1 MIAWLIDW
9 CGTNRLLVVLLSV
22 LAGAWGM
29 VELARTPLDAVPDLS
44 DTQVVV
50 AAAWPGR
57 SPTQIEE
64 QVTYPL
70 STLFLGAAKVKA
82 VRGDSSFG
90 QSFVTILFE
99 DGTDLSWARSRV
111 LEKLGAAG
119 STLPQGVVPQLG
131 PDATGLGWVFQYA
144 IVNDG
149 EGQGGHGDP
158 MKLRSLQDWT
168 IRYALASVPGVAE
181 VASVGGFRREY
192 RIDLDPAKLLGR
204 GVTAA
209 EAAAAAWQATGD
221 AGGGT
226 FDAATA
232 SYAVRS
238 HGAVRSADDLR
249 QAVVGSDAPG
259 RTILLGDLGTVG
271 SGAAPR
277 DGLAD
282 LDGRGEAVGGI
293 VVMRSG
299 ENALRVIAGVKE
311 KLAALAP
318 TLPPGVKIVPV
329 YDRSKLIVRAIATLR
344 DKLIEESVVVSL
356 VCLLFLWRFRSGLVA
371 ILVLPLAVLLSFIP
385 FHHLGLTANILSLGG
400 IAIAIGAMV
409 DAALVMVENA
419 HRHLERAPEGSDRTA
434 TILAS
439 AREVGRPLFFSLL
452 VITVSFLPIF
462 ALPEQSGRLFSPLA
476 TTKTFAMAFA
486 ALLSVTLV
494 PALMVWFLRGPIPPE
509 ERNPLNRFLAR
520 LYAPAVDFVLRRPRT
535 MLGGAALLLAATAF
549 PLLRLGTEF
558 MPPLDEGD
566 LLFMPT
572 AVPGLAAG
580 EAARIL
586 RRQDAALKAFPEVET
601 VFGKAGRADT
611 ATDPAPLSMFETTI
625 QLKPRAA
632 WRPGMTREKLVAAM
646 DRATRTPGMANV
658 FWMPV
663 QTRTEMLATGFRSR
677 LGLKVYGPDLETIDR
692 AAAGIARALAGMP
705 GTRSVFAERAEGGRY
720 LDVDPDR
727 RALARDGIALAQVNE
742 ALETALGA
750 DPVAT
755 VAEGRERVPVRVAYA
770 PDFRQSLPALEEIL
784 VPAPGGA
791 QVPLKSVARLSF
803 QGGPPEIRSEGG
815 RLAEF
820 VSIDPEGDDIAAY
833 VRDASRRIADQA
845 ALPEG
850 ISLEWTGTYRQLQLA
865 TERLRVVV
873 PLTLLVIFILIYANT
888 RSVARTGL
896 VFLAVPFS
904 LIGAFWLLWL
914 LGYHLSVAVWV
925 GLIALAGIDAETGV
939 VMLLYLDQARAE
951 RVTQGRL
958 RNRADLLAAIREGA
972 VRRLRPKAMTVC
984 AILFGLLPILWGDG
998 TGSDVMKRVAA
1009 PMVGGVVSSG
1019 LLELLLYPA
1028 VYLLWQG
1035 RSLRPGPGSPEPE
1048 TADIDS

>member
-1 MIAWLIDW
+1 MIARLIDW
-9 CGTNRLLVVLLSV
+9 CGTNRLLVALLAV
-22 LAGAWGM
+22 LAAAWGA

-44 DTQVVV
+44 DTQVIV

-70 STLFLGAAKVKA
+70 SALFLGSAKVKA
-82 VRGDSSFG
+82 VRGDSTFG
-90 QSFVTILFE
+90 ESFVTILFE

-111 LEKLGAAG
+111 LEKLGAAAG
-119 STLPQGVVPQLG
+119 RLPQGVVPKLG

-144 IVNDG
+144 LVDESG
-149 EGQGGHGDP
+149 KSDP
-158 MKLRSLQDWT
+158 MKLRTLQDWT
-168 IRYALASVPGVAE
+168 VRYALASVPGVAE
-181 VASVGGFRREY
+181 VASIGGFPREY
-192 RIDLDPAKLLGR
+192 RVALDPAKLLGR

-209 EAAAAAWQATGD
+209 EAAEAVRQTTGD

-232 SYAVRS
+232 SYALRIHGGIRS
-238 HGAVRSADDLR
+238 PSDLR
-249 QAVVGSDAPG
+249 QSVVKTEPG
-259 RTILLGDLGTVG
+259 KTILLGDLGTVG
-271 SGAAPR
+271 VGPGPR

-282 LDGRGEAVGGI
+282 LDGQGEAVGGI
-293 VVMRSG
+293 VIMRNG

-311 KLAALAP
+311 KLAALVP
-318 TLPPGVKIVPV
+318 SLPPGVKVVPV
-329 YDRSKLIVRAIATLR
+329 YDRSKLILRSIATLR

-419 HRHLERAPEGSDRTA
+419 HRHLERAPKGSDRTA

-452 VITVSFLPIF
+452 AITVSFLPIF
-462 ALPEQSGRLFSPLA
+462 ALPEQSGRLFAPLA

-486 ALLSVTLV
+486 ALFSVTLV
-494 PALMVWFLRGPIPPE
+494 PALMVWFLGKGGPIASE

-520 LYAPAVDFVLRRPRT
+520 LYAPAVEFVLRRPRAV
-535 MLGGAALLLAATAF
+535 LAVAALLLAATAF
-549 PLLRLGTEF
+549 PVLRLGSEF
-558 MPPLDEGD
+558 MPSLDEGD

-572 AVPGLAAG
+572 AVPGLSAG
-580 EAARIL
+580 EAARVI
-586 RRQDAALKAFPEVET
+586 RRQDGVLKGFPEVET

-632 WRPGMTREKLVAAM
+632 WRPGMTRENLVEEM

-658 FWMPV
+658 FWMPI
-663 QTRTEMLATGFRSR
+663 QTRTEMLATGLRSK
-677 LGLKVYGPDLETIDR
+677 LGLKVYGPSLEAIDR
-692 AAAGIARALAGMP
+692 AAAGIARSLEGMP

-727 RALARDGIALAQVNE
+727 DALARYGITVAQMNDALA
-742 ALETALGA
+742 TALGA
-750 DPVAT
+750 DPVAE
-755 VAEGRERVPVRVAYA
+755 VPEGRERVPIRVAYA

-784 VPAPGGA
+784 VPAWGGA

-803 QGGPPEIRSEGG
+803 QGGPAEVRSEGG
-815 RLAEF
+815 RLAGF
-820 VSIDPEGDDIAAY
+820 VSIDPEGDDIAGY
-833 VRDASRRIADQA
+833 VRNASRRIAEQA
-845 ALPEG
+845 ELPEG
-850 ISLEWTGTYRQLQLA
+850 VSLEWTGTYRQLQLA
-865 TERLRVVV
+865 GDRLRLVV
-873 PLTLLVIFILIYANT
+873 PLTLLAVFILIYANT

-914 LGYHLSVAVWV
+914 LGYQLSVAVWV

-939 VMLLYLDQARAE
+939 VMLLYLDQAREE
-951 RVTQGRL
+951 RAAQGKLQTRS
-958 RNRADLLAAIREGA
+958 DLLAAIREGA

-1009 PMVGGVVSSG
+1009 PMVGGVVSSA

-1028 VYLLWQG
+1028 VYLLWQARG
-1035 RSLRPGPGSPEPE
+1035 LRREAGER
-1048 TADIDS
+1048 